1 MLKNRKRVVVAFGDV
16 IVETFAPT
24 RSQVRKNIRSGQEA
38 LARALP
44 MLLRPGIHLDLKRGT
59 PIFYGDRDDPSIIIR
74 EIDGACEKGLFIDGK
89 FVPKP

>member
-1 MLKNRKRVVVAFGDV
+1 MLKSRKRVVVAFGDV

-44 MLLRPGIHLDLKRGT
+44 MLLRPGVHLDLKRGT

-74 EIDGACEKGLFIDGK
+74 EMMAFAKRGCYRRQ
-89 FVPKP
+89 VCP